1 MIHRIT
7 SKHITSFQGIGIE
20 TARALAAT
28 NAYVFIT
35 ARDMSRGTQIVE
47 EIKKS
52 TGNSKVVV
60 MELDLTSLKS
70 VELLLMNFEHE
81 NYPLTFLSVSSD

>member
-1 MIHRIT
+1 
-7 SKHITSFQGIGIE
+7 
-20 TARALAAT
+20 
-28 NAYVFIT
+28 
-35 ARDMSRGTQIVE
+35 MSRGTQIVE